1 MKSNIAKHKMT
12 HGEIEQI
19 RRVRGRSILLFITD
33 RCPVGCQH
41 CSVDSR
47 PNSPMIS
54 DFELFD
60 SILDWICA
68 NSEVEVVGISGGEPF
83 TEQRGLTLTS
93 EKCSAAGKQQVIFT
107 SGIWANNPTT
117 LPWIT
122 EILAQCCCIYLSTDM
137 FHSNKVT
144 DNQFIQ
150 AAHAI
155 VSAGAWMVVQVLD
168 YEKATE
174 KAELLLF
181 NAFGEDWAKVAE
193 LNVIT
198 PLTNGR
204 GSNIFTKMTHFPGHT
219 FGSCS
224 LVRSPMVRYDGLVTG
239 CCNENVIMNHGPSR
253 LRQQINSKQELSDA
267 VQGFHADPLLKIIGN
282 VGLGILTEH
291 PYFSDLSEREFADNC
306 HLCWQM
312 LERFPSKDKS
322 DNLINVLSALTLEE

>member
-1 MKSNIAKHKMT
+1 MKPSTARHKMT

-19 RRVRGRSILLFITD
+19 RRVRGRSMLLFITD

-54 DFELFD
+54 DFNLFD
-60 SILDWICA
+60 NILDWICA
-68 NSEVEVVGISGGEPF
+68 NSEIEVIGISGGEPF

-107 SGIWANNPTT
+107 SGIWATNPTP

-122 EILAQCCCIYLSTDM
+122 DILAKCCCVYLSTDV

-144 DNQFIQ
+144 DSHFIR

-155 VSAGAWMVVQVLD
+155 VSAGAWVVVQVLD
-168 YEKATE
+168 YKESTD
-174 KAELLLF
+174 KAERLLR

-193 LNVIT
+193 MNVIT

-204 GSNIFTKMTHFPGHT
+204 GSNVFTKTAHLPGHA

-253 LRQQINSKQELSDA
+253 LRQRISSKQELTDA
-267 VQGFHADPLLKIIGN
+267 VRGFHADPLLRIIGS

-291 PYFSDLSEREFADNC
+291 PDFSDLSEKEFTDNC
-306 HLCWQM
+306 HLCWKI
-312 LERFPSKDKS
+312 LERVPNKDKS
-322 DNLINVLSALTLEE
+322 DNLINALSTLNLEE